1 MGHLLSSVNPAAS
14 DAIQQ
19 ETHSPRKRP
28 DVGELVIYHMRPGE
42 RRQGRT
48 RFPALVQGHG
58 DRGTL
63 NITVILEAAELKN
76 ETLVEE
82 IGPGREAHVWERP
95 SGSHLADAF
104 RATIASLHER
114 IGDLDAANKRLRSL
128 VLGDFDEPKVS
139 IIHIMQDFENR
150 LRAIAQENA
159 ALRGT
164 APAEPFAPGPRRKAA
179 APKPK
184 GKTKKK

>member
-14 DAIQQ
+14 DAIQPPAAA
-19 ETHSPRKRP
+19 ERRP

-48 RFPALVQGHG
+48 RFPALVQSHG
-58 DRGTL
+58 ERGTL
-63 NITVILEAAELKN
+63 NITVILEAGELRN
-76 ETLVEE
+76 ESLVEE

-95 SGSHLADAF
+95 SVSGLTEAF
-104 RATIASLHER
+104 RGTIASLHSRVGE
-114 IGDLDAANKRLRSL
+114 LEAEYKRMHDV
-128 VLGDFDEPKVS
+128 VLGDFAAPKVS

-164 APAEPFAPGPRRKAA
+164 SGPAVPA
-179 APKPK
+179 APKRRGTAKPK
-184 GKTKKK
+184 GKRK